1 MGLECPPH
9 ETSILD
15 GNRCLE
21 LSPQLG
27 ERSLSL
33 QEGLPLLQ
41 SSDILQTGAN
51 YSFDLATQDLE
62 VLGRYLEIHLLPLS
76 EFCEGE
82 EVIFL
87 CLCPEGT
94 IGGK

>member
-1 MGLECPPH
+1 MPGAEP
-9 ETSILD
+9 TAGGAVSVSA
-15 GNRCLE
+15 GRA
-21 LSPQLG
+21 SP
-27 ERSLSL
+27 
-33 QEGLPLLQ
+33 LQ

-76 EFCEGE
+76 ECCGGE